1 MYCPEHV
8 VASWNPDRKGSLQRI
23 TFSWCILNNIPTCI
37 YVSKLGNRTPSP
49 HHSPLLLLPNV
60 PFEIPV
66 SCSSPASIV
75 LWSRI
80 HYFISLFLPCRLHN
94 CKVPELHTGSSIF
107 GFRHVQFPD
116 RMRFGPLRPVEY
128 CYLRQSPIPFD
139 SQVTDFPNITYPEY
153 TKFDV
158 RLRERLSTRYNRLEP
173 RI

>member
-37 YVSKLGNRTPSP
+37 YVSKLGNRTPTP

-80 HYFISLFLPCRLHN
+80 HYFISLFLPCCLHN
-94 CKVPELHTGSSIF
+94 CKVSELHPGSSIF

-116 RMRFGPLRPVEY
+116 RLRFE
-128 CYLRQSPIPFD
+128 PFAQLNIATQTITNSIRFPSYRF
-139 SQVTDFPNITYPEY
+139 SQQNVPRIHKIWRNITGEIEY
-153 TKFDV
+153 D
-158 RLRERLSTRYNRLEP
+158 L
-173 RI
+173 